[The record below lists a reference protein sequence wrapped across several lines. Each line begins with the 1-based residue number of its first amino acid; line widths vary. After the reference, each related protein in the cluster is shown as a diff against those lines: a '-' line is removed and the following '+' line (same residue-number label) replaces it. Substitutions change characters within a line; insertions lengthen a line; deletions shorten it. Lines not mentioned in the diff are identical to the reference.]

1 MSRLQSSHSH
11 FSWLKGIFIT
21 VVSLGIIIY
30 AYIRG
35 RVMQLKVDTLKKVT
49 VREQAPSMVL
59 MQKYTGCD
67 AQCTAAAG
75 LIKQV
80 KRIFETVDETVTS
93 TSSKG
98 KVKHQLKEE
107 TKRKNWLKK
116 LNRFRNILINPDNNQ
131 YVFVDER
138 IRLKSNEDKPK
149 YTYVTRAHIDPD
161 QINVNIRDAQTSVNQ
176 MCKSKKCN
184 LREILT
190 ASFENTNLTN
200 KRYAIIDYP
209 WYDSVTNTEIIK
221 RSIIFRSHKHFV
233 VGSGFTLTRK
243 ITKPDVSLIALC
255 IFIYSTFLFYVF
267 VFPGLFYKHGEIL
280 CEKTLHT
287 VNREWFISKNTYIVI
302 FIICLTLFLAAQ
314 HSLSIKKND
323 IIKTNKLIQQLSD
336 RRYFGI
342 LLASLAL
349 ALGFFTSYQ
358 RKYERNILPALF
370 ISFLFSLLALLDLF
384 GGSDNHS
391 YLIKIHLTRTFLTC
405 SILTLLWLFTT
416 LTIQWQTHVKH

>member
-1 MSRLQSSHSH
+1 MNRLQSSHNYFRWS
-11 FSWLKGIFIT
+11 KVIFIT
-21 VVSLGIIIY
+21 VVALSIIIY
-30 AYIRG
+30 AYVRG
-35 RVMQLKVDTLKKVT
+35 RVMQLEVDTLKRVT
-49 VREQAPSMVL
+49 VREQAPSMIL

-80 KRIFETVDETVTS
+80 KRIYETVDETETRS
-93 TSSKG
+93 SSKG
-98 KVKHQLKEE
+98 KMKQR
-107 TKRKNWLKK
+107 TKQDTKKGNWLKK
-116 LNRFRNILINPDNNQ
+116 LGRFRNVLINPDNNE

-138 IRLKSNEDKPK
+138 IRLKSTNDKPK
-149 YTYVTRAHIDPD
+149 YTYVTRAHIDAD
-161 QINVNIRDAQTSVNQ
+161 QINVNLRDAQASVDK
-176 MCKSKKCN
+176 MCKSKRCN
-184 LREILT
+184 LRAILE
-190 ASFENTNLTN
+190 ASFEHTNLTN

-221 RSIIFRSHKHFV
+221 RSIVFRSHKHFV

-243 ITKPDVSLIALC
+243 ITKPNVSLIALC
-255 IFIYSTFLFYVF
+255 TLVYSLFLFYVF

-280 CEKTLHT
+280 CEKTLRKSNT
-287 VNREWFISKNTYIVI
+287 EWFLSKNTYIVLFTI
-302 FIICLTLFLAAQ
+302 LLTLFLAAQ
-314 HSLSIKKND
+314 HSLTIKKND
-323 IIKTNKLIQQLSD
+323 TIKTNKLVQQLSD
-336 RRYFGI
+336 RRYFAI

-384 GGSDNHS
+384 GGSDNQS

-405 SILTLLWLFTT
+405 SIITLLWLFIT
-416 LTIQWQTHVKH
+416 LTIQWQTHVEH